1 MFEGGHGATAQP
13 GMAWHGKM
21 FEFFFVAGFGNW
33 GVQRL
38 GSSTS
43 VAAAAT
49 LSMANKSASSHTAR
63 VLYKVNSVGILY
75 KTTCTL

>member
-13 GMAWHGKM
+13 GMAWQNVRV
-21 FEFFFVAGFGNW
+21 FFVAGFGNW